1 MKKFYLLFLFGF
13 CLVLNA
19 QTTKD
24 SLLLALKKHPQK
36 DTLRCNSLSAYIDF
50 EEDERIW
57 PKYNLELK
65 KLLLEIINNKSL
77 QQAKKDWY
85 IKRLVK
91 AIQYEAQDVN
101 HKTAD
106 YKKALFLNYQMIKL
120 STAINYLEGIGNAYN
135 DISVLFVNQK
145 RYQEAINFTKKNI
158 DLCYRLKNNS
168 GLSVAYNNLGQ
179 IYTRIKKFKL
189 AKTYINKSIDIKQKL
204 HDKTISISFNNLGVI
219 YFNLHKNDS
228 AMIYFKKA
236 LILNKNDN
244 REKLISNNLLNI
256 SRINFVKNDFSN
268 AIINAKKSYSLATKN
283 ELLDEQSKGA
293 MVISDIYER
302 KNEHKSALFFFKIHT
317 KLKDSINNSN
327 NKEELLKADFKYETE
342 KKEAALKTLS
352 QKNKISELESKRKT
366 SFLLILGLLFFA
378 VGTTAVVLFSR
389 YKVKKQNEI
398 LAINLAETQKMLA
411 AEKKVTE
418 SELKALRSQMNP
430 HFIFNA
436 LNTIQQQFMY
446 GDKMLANQNMNNFSY
461 LTRQILEASGKKKI
475 TLDNEIEILTK
486 YLDLEKMRFVKDF
499 EYTVTFD
506 KHIDLQFHT
515 VPPMLIQP
523 FAENSVKH
531 GLLHRNG
538 LKKLDIH
545 FDLDPSEDFMTCTII
560 DNGIG
565 RDASAIIKSK
575 NKVVHNSFSTEA
587 INQRLELLNENLQL
601 TDLVVYNDVF
611 NKNNDVCGTKVVVKI
626 PLV

>member
-1 MKKFYLLFLFGF
+1 LYYYEKGYDAYQETQLDKAIKLLNQAV
-13 CLVLNA
+13 VLHSRVKYTIGIADDWNYIGIVNISTGDYSSSA
-19 QTTKD
+19 E
-24 SLLLALKKHPQK
+24 SLLTAKKYYILAKNNIGVQNTLYNLSQVYLKLDDFTNAANSLIEALKFAEKEKDKNGMCDIYDQLGTIYIMQNEIDLAKSYFLKSLALKKESNY
-36 DTLRCNSLSAYIDF
+36 TTSLATS
-50 EEDERIW
+50 
-57 PKYNLELK
+57 
-65 KLLLEIINNKSL
+65 
-77 QQAKKDWY
+77 
-85 IKRLVK
+85 
-91 AIQYEAQDVN
+91 
-101 HKTAD
+101 
-106 YKKALFLNYQMIKL
+106 
-120 STAINYLEGIGNAYN
+120 
-135 DISVLFVNQK
+135 
-145 RYQEAINFTKKNI
+145 
-158 DLCYRLKNNS
+158 YRS
-168 GLSVAYNNLGQ
+168 
-179 IYTRIKKFKL
+179 
-189 AKTYINKSIDIKQKL
+189 
-204 HDKTISISFNNLGVI
+204 LGVVSFKKKQYKDGI
-219 YFNLHKNDS
+219 D
-228 AMIYFKKA
+228 YFKKA
-236 LILNKNDN
+236 YDVATNKLQTKAIHTSKGVILFEMGDYSESEKCLKEALIEN
-244 REKLISNNLLNI
+244 ES
-256 SRINFVKNDFSN
+256 
-268 AIINAKKSYSLATKN
+268 ANAKGIIYPLLSQIYYKRGNLKDAEKFGLLGFELTKKNKYIDKQFEAANSLYLTYKQAKQIEKSFQFL
-283 ELLDEQSKGA
+283 E
-293 MVISDIYER
+293 IST
-302 KNEHKSALFFFKIHT
+302 S
-317 KLKDSINNSN
+317 LKDSINKKTNRSAM
-327 NKEELLKADFKYETE
+327 LKADFKYETE
-342 KKEAALKTLS
+342 KKEATLKTLS

-366 SFLLILGLLFFA
+366 SFLLILGVMFLA
-378 VGTTAVVLFSR
+378 IGTTAVVLFSR
-389 YKVKKQNEI
+389 FKVKKQNEI

-486 YLDLEKMRFVKDF
+486 YLDLEKMRFTKDF

-506 KHIDLQFHT
+506 KDIDLQFHT

-545 FDLDPSEDFMTCTII
+545 FDLDDSEDFMVCTIT

-575 NKVVHNSFSTEA
+575 NNVTHNSFSTEA

-601 TDLVVYNDVF
+601 KDLVVYEDVL
-611 NKNNDVCGTKVVVKI
+611 NENNEVFGTKVMVKI